1 MKKVIFCFAL
11 LMVLLSSTKAT
22 SQVKIT
28 GMVKENK
35 EKLNLPGAL
44 VTLEGPS
51 REIVKKDYADFD
63 GSFVLNADVKSGTI
77 VVNFFGYAIKRIPFT
92 VKDGSAID
100 LGMIYLIESGSI
112 VKDLKAKSSSID
124 IAKDRKTPIASSTI
138 RGFELKERIGNKDF
152 AEVTT
157 NIPGVYTS
165 KSNGSFSESN
175 MFIRGYKQDNMA
187 LMVDGIPLSDVETG
201 NIDWSG
207 LMSINDA
214 VSSVQLQRGLGASK
228 LGNSSVAGT
237 MNLILRDSDSKKGGY
252 VFNTVGNDGFSKL
265 AASLSTGRL
274 KNGFSAN
281 LLLSNTKGDGYIN
294 STNFEAFSYFVAL
307 GFAKGKHDFQVKMF
321 GAPQWHNQRNSRI
334 PISNYP
340 GYNTNDI
347 DQKYNP
353 NWGYLNDKKSS
364 TSTNYGH
371 TPLGIFEWNWDLTK
385 DTQLSTKLYGSTGT
399 KGQTLL
405 AGGIEGG
412 SFYLDNNGQ
421 MDLDFISKYNSGVP
435 ATFNGVQYTRKAQA
449 TGGFINSL
457 NEGLNANVVDNT
469 TGVTLVSEINNS
481 TFYGGIMNLKSDL
494 TKNLTINVGVDG
506 RSSVM
511 NKTKYV
517 NNLYGADGYAF
528 NRNNMANYTS
538 QTFEAKPSY
547 NIFDLKNEGVS
558 VDYNYD
564 AIVKYLDAY
573 GQLEYSIGKVNV
585 FGQAGFNRE
594 FIERIDYKPLTAPM
608 TESTG
613 VKEMDG
619 YSAKVGVNYNITHK
633 QNIWANMGAV
643 SRPPVFVTAYSGLN
657 NFINPEIVNEKF
669 ESYEIGYGFRS
680 RYFTLNTN
688 VYLSKHK
695 NAEIPYYTPTLG
707 NFGTTSGINRE
718 HRGVELDFTA
728 PLFSKFVLKG
738 FFSYGDCVYD
748 TNTEYKSFNSSNQ
761 TFDRSVLL
769 TDGIKVG
776 GAPQLMTGIGAAY
789 ELFANFTFG
798 ANVKYSDDF
807 YSTADLEKF
816 DPVFYGLD
824 AYKETTKLP
833 SFAVMDAFASYRLFL
848 NKGKQALDLRFNMD
862 NILNRLYIAE
872 SNSSIKKSDYV
883 NSSNLNGGTYESNN
897 KIYKG
902 IADGNNAY
910 FGFGRTWNFTVRY
923 EF

>member
-1 MKKVIFCFAL
+1 MKRMIFCFTL
-11 LMVLLSSTKAT
+11 LIVLLSTAKVS

-28 GMVKENK
+28 GTVKENK
-35 EKLNLPGAL
+35 EKLNLAGTL

-51 REIVKKDYADFD
+51 REIVKKGYADFD
-63 GSFVLNADVKSGTI
+63 GSFVLEADVKSGTI
-77 VVNFFGYAIKRIPFT
+77 VVNFFGYTIKRIPFSA
-92 VKDGSAID
+92 KDGSVIN
-100 LGMIYLIESGSI
+100 LGMIYLIESGLI

-187 LMVDGIPLSDVETG
+187 LMIDGIPLSDVETG
-201 NIDWSG
+201 NVDWSG

-252 VFNTVGNDGFSKL
+252 VFNTIGNDGFSKL

-281 LLLSNTKGDGYIN
+281 VLLSSTKGDGYIN
-294 STNFEAFSYFVAL
+294 STNFEALSYFVAL
-307 GFAKGKHDFQVKMF
+307 GFAKGKHDFQVKVF

-334 PISNYP
+334 PIA
-340 GYNTNDI
+340 GYSGYSTNDI

-353 NWGYLNDKKSS
+353 NWGYLNEKKSN

-371 TPLGIFEWNWDLTK
+371 TPLAILEWNWDLTK
-385 DTQLSTKLYGSTGT
+385 ATQLSTKVYGSTGT

-405 AGGIEGG
+405 AGGIQEV
-412 SFYLDNNGQ
+412 SLYLDNKGQ
-421 MDLDFISKYNSGVP
+421 MDLNFISKYNSGLP
-435 ATFNGVQYTRKAQA
+435 AVFNGVQNTRGAQA

-457 NEGLNANVVDNT
+457 DDGFNSNT
-469 TGVTLVSEINNS
+469 TGITLVSEMNNS
-481 TFYGGIMNLKSDL
+481 TFYGGIINLKSDL
-494 TKNLTINVGVDG
+494 TKNLTVNFGIDG

-511 NKTKYV
+511 NKTKYL

-528 NRNNMANYTS
+528 NVNDKAVFTS
-538 QTFEAKPSY
+538 QTVDTKPSY
-547 NIFDLKNEGVS
+547 NIFNLKKEGVS

-573 GQLEYSIGKVNV
+573 GQLEYSIGKVNI
-585 FGQAGFNRE
+585 FGQAGFNRQ
-594 FIERIDYKPLTAPM
+594 FIERIDYKLLGIPTA
-608 TESTG
+608 ESTG
-613 VKEMDG
+613 INEFDG

-633 QNIWANMGAV
+633 QNVWANMGTV
-643 SRPPVFVTAYSGLN
+643 SKPPVFVTVYSGLN
-657 NFINPEIVNEKF
+657 NFINPEVVNEKF
-669 ESYEIGYGFRS
+669 ESYEVGYGFRS
-680 RYFTLNTN
+680 RYLSFNAN

-695 NAEIPYYTPTLG
+695 NAEIPYYTPVFG
-707 NFGTTSGINRE
+707 NFGTTSGINRA
-718 HRGVELDFTA
+718 HRGAEFDFTA
-728 PLFSKFVLKG
+728 PLFPKFVLKG

-748 TNTEYKSFNSSNQ
+748 SNTEYKSFNIANQ
-761 TFDRSVLL
+761 VFDRSVLL
-769 TDGIKVG
+769 TDGIKEG

-789 ELFANFTFG
+789 ELFANFTLG
-798 ANVKYSDDF
+798 ANIKYSDDF

-816 DPVFYGLD
+816 DPVFYGVD
-824 AYKETTKLP
+824 AYKETIKLP
-833 SFAVMDAFASYRLFL
+833 SFAVADAFASYRLFL
-848 NKGKQALDLRFNMD
+848 NKGRQALDLRFNMD

-872 SNSSIKKSDYV
+872 SNSSVRISDYV
-883 NSSNLNGGTYESNN
+883 NRDKLDAGTYESNN
-897 KIYKG
+897 RIYKG
-902 IADGNNAY
+902 LADRNNAY